1 MGVTMG
7 FINDIKNWLGAL
19 TEVALL
25 LIGLGVVVGL
35 LVGPNAPFI
44 GNVTANMVSFV
55 KDLGANGLVGLM
67 VLGFILWL
75 FANRKMA

>member
-7 FINDIKNWLGAL
+7 FINDIKSWLGAL

-75 FANRKMA
+75 FTNRKMA